1 MGTKKTAGGASQ
13 AVSRKPLN
21 ATMRGLML
29 TGAGLLAIG
38 GFAGISGFNDPEQN
52 LAIADEQKDQ
62 EVEVATSEPEKTMS
76 TTTVT
81 SVVTSEPMPGE
92 IDRSQSEPS
101 EPDANGVATVTEEIT
116 VTKQADPPQTPEPVD
131 QGNEPHSEQNDD
143 SNSLSERDSAP
154 SLAPECS
161 YGRHAQLFPGQTHVV
176 APCETLVQ
184 ISQRSGVPMWTIAKS
199 NGIDNPD
206 HIVAGTVITIPYAK

>member
-62 EVEVATSEPEKTMS
+62 EAEVATSEPGKRRCLPQLS
-76 TTTVT
+76 
-81 SVVTSEPMPGE
+81 PG
-92 IDRSQSEPS
+92 
-101 EPDANGVATVTEEIT
+101 
-116 VTKQADPPQTPEPVD
+116 
-131 QGNEPHSEQNDD
+131 
-143 SNSLSERDSAP
+143 
-154 SLAPECS
+154 
-161 YGRHAQLFPGQTHVV
+161 
-176 APCETLVQ
+176 
-184 ISQRSGVPMWTIAKS
+184 
-199 NGIDNPD
+199 
-206 HIVAGTVITIPYAK
+206 

>member
-62 EVEVATSEPEKTMS
+62 EAEVATSEPEKTVS

-92 IDRSQSEPS
+92 IDRSRSEPS

-116 VTKQADPPQTPEPVD
+116 VTKQADPPKTPEPVD
-131 QGNEPHSEQNDD
+131 QGDEPHSEQNDD

-154 SLAPECS
+154 SLDPECS
-161 YGRHAQLFPGQTHVV
+161 YGRHAQLFPGQIHVV

-184 ISQRSGVPMWTIAKS
+184 ISQRSGVPMWTIAKH

-206 HIVAGTVITIPYAK
+206 HIIAGSVITIPYAK